1 MRAASPGLLH
11 GLLAPTASSP
21 SGLLAEAEAPPR
33 PRLPAPLACC
43 LAPRPRCR
51 LVRYAV
57 PRPWYPALSTPPL
70 LGTPQVKTQLSL
82 LKGSWNKALAGW
94 VFPAGEP

>member
-1 MRAASPGLLH
+1 MLLDT
-11 GLLAPTASSP
+11 APS
-21 SGLLAEAEAPPR
+21 
-33 PRLPAPLACC
+33 LP
-43 LAPRPRCR
+43 

>member
-1 MRAASPGLLH
+1 MTGETLKVRTQGQ
-11 GLLAPTASSP
+11 
-21 SGLLAEAEAPPR
+21 SGLSRAGPEL
-33 PRLPAPLACC
+33 
-43 LAPRPRCR
+43 
-51 LVRYAV
+51 
-57 PRPWYPALSTPPL
+57 RPWYPALSTPPL

>member
-1 MRAASPGLLH
+1 M
-11 GLLAPTASSP
+11 
-21 SGLLAEAEAPPR
+21 
-33 PRLPAPLACC
+33 
-43 LAPRPRCR
+43 
-51 LVRYAV
+51 
-57 PRPWYPALSTPPL
+57 STPPL